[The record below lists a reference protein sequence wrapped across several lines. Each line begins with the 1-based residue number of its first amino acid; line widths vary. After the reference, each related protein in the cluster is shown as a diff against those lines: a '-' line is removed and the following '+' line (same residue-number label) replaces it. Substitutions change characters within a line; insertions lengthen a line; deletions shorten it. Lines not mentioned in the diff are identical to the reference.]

1 MRKFIEALE
10 IMAPHY
16 AKGMDTDYFMEA
28 EHDIVYFHV
37 TAEQIPEDSPEGK
50 RLEELG
56 FHLSSDADC
65 WAKFV

>member
-1 MRKFIEALE
+1 MKKFIRALE

-16 AKGMDTDYFMEA
+16 EKGMDTDFFMEA

-37 TAEQIPEDSPEGK
+37 TGDQIPEDSPEGTE
-50 RLEELG
+50 LQELG
-56 FHLSSDADC
+56 LHLSSDVDC